1 MGRLLPVPGQRLSA
15 PWCSL
20 SEKKTTNR
28 SKVERPPPRQA
39 VMRQKQATAPRE
51 QRATA
56 PGQKA
61 VSLLAQTQA
70 GRRTAALALTRAA
83 TPPLEWIPGLGQKEQ
98 VRGRVPRRTPEF
110 CR

>member
-1 MGRLLPVPGQRLSA
+1 MGRLLPVAGQRLSA

-20 SEKKTTNR
+20 SERTTNR
-28 SKVERPPPRQA
+28 SMVERPPPRQA
-39 VMRQKQATAPRE
+39 TMRRKQATAPRE
-51 QRATA
+51 QQATV

-61 VSLLAQTQA
+61 VSLLARTQA
-70 GRRTAALALTRAA
+70 GRRTGALALTTAA

-98 VRGRVPRRTPEF
+98 VRARLPRRTPEL

>member
-20 SEKKTTNR
+20 SERTTNR

-39 VMRQKQATAPRE
+39 TMRRKQATAPRE
-51 QRATA
+51 QRPTVL
-56 PGQKA
+56 GQKA
-61 VSLLAQTQA
+61 ESLFAQTQA
-70 GRRTAALALTRAA
+70 GRRTGALALTRGA

-98 VRGRVPRRTPEF
+98 GRGRLLRRTPEF
-110 CR
+110 CP

>member
-20 SEKKTTNR
+20 SERTTNR

-39 VMRQKQATAPRE
+39 TAPWE
-51 QRATA
+51 QRATV

-61 VSLLAQTQA
+61 VSLFAQAQA
-70 GRRTAALALTRAA
+70 GRRTGALALTRAA

-98 VRGRVPRRTPEF
+98 VRARLPRWTPEF